1 MIRALIVFRS
11 LCFAFLPAA
20 RALFRAARCGCASPA
35 SPHAV
40 GASPVRL
47 PYTRARPLRARGY
60 ALPLA
65 LPLPGCADNGRRLL
79 IFC

>member
-1 MIRALIVFRS
+1 MIRALIVFWS
-11 LCFAFLPAA
+11 ICFAFLPAA

-35 SPHAV
+35 SPRAV
-40 GASPVRL
+40 GASPARL
-47 PYTRARPLRARGY
+47 PYTRARSLRARGY

-65 LPLPGCADNGRRLL
+65 LPFPAGADNGRHQL